1 MKSLQELSLNGVGQ
15 HTFIFQA
22 PELFGF
28 RNLRSQFVYNTR
40 RPGNAPMNV
49 TMENTAYLPLS
60 FRQMS
65 DFFDP
70 TAWLQKVVGFYD
82 VGGSQTNELC
92 LGLYSKMDLQKT
104 ADVWPDTRNIHNVRQ
119 MQASLLWGNKLALR
133 SAEDEKRAI
142 DDILCILSYVW
153 MNEGHSRRELS
164 LKYYARD
171 IVGQITLLNLKG

>member
-1 MKSLQELSLNGVGQ
+1 
-15 HTFIFQA
+15 
-22 PELFGF
+22 
-28 RNLRSQFVYNTR
+28 
-40 RPGNAPMNV
+40 
-49 TMENTAYLPLS
+49 
-60 FRQMS
+60 
-65 DFFDP
+65 
-70 TAWLQKVVGFYD
+70 
-82 VGGSQTNELC
+82 
-92 LGLYSKMDLQKT
+92 
-104 ADVWPDTRNIHNVRQ
+104 